1 MAVEASTRELITAGA
16 ASIAAIAACI
26 GVVIGIA
33 QFVRDRR
40 VRLRVSATFKASFY
54 PETHP
59 NVPHGY
65 SIQVTNLSKFTI
77 GISDVGFILNDGQK
91 FSVAPNARSNISG
104 MPIRL
109 ESRSSHNFDF
119 GNFSPELST
128 DIVSRVYA
136 TTECGVT
143 ETTKVAHSGA

>member
-1 MAVEASTRELITAGA
+1 MVIEASTWGLITAGA
-16 ASIAAIAACI
+16 AAIAACI

-33 QFVRDRR
+33 QFIRGRR
-40 VRLRVSATFKASFY
+40 VRLHVSATFKSSLY

-65 SIQVTNLSKFTI
+65 SIQVTNLSKFTV
-77 GISDVGFILNDGQK
+77 GISDVGFILNDRQK

-104 MPIRL
+104 MPVRL

-119 GNFSPELST
+119 GDFSPELST
-128 DIVSRVYA
+128 DIISQVYA

-143 ETTKVAHSGA
+143 ETMKVVRSGA